1 MYTHEFIR
9 WARRAK
15 NEAKQLK
22 GTRQVVRDLEARLSR
37 LENDDYEPYRE
48 IRHRISAHRQRFAA
62 DAADNIVATS
72 TAWTDISDAA
82 VRVLAEDARE
92 IWNLLAAV
100 YALPRLE
107 RFPPVAEELRAAIAE
122 EVADTADGLRV
133 GAGSFDHTRPD
144 AMPLHQGGELGERA
158 RQIVDAIRNVQLLS
172 RLWPIVDGHDPYWRV
187 IVSAT
192 ISETAALV
200 DLVYEQP
207 ANTRPENRHPPLL
220 ELLAG
225 DSHADGLPRV
235 RAGFDALDLD
245 AEAYVR
251 RMRGAIG
258 AHNDD
263 HLSISDLMRE
273 LEAVDAEALN
283 AVLDNV
289 FTTLN
294 EASRADVYLSL
305 IRMANRSVSGIN
317 RLDQPEGAR
326 TYA

>member
-1 MYTHEFIR
+1 MRRDRGPIALTPDRQDGSVAVPSESPFKARYAAQMLAATAVLASLAPDDFHRRVLARPAFVYTHEFIR

-62 DAADNIVATS
+62 DATDNIVATS

-122 EVADTADGLRV
+122 EPADTADGLRV
-133 GAGSFDHTRPD
+133 GAESFDHTRPD
-144 AMPLHQGGELGERA
+144 AMPLHQGGELGERV
-158 RQIVDAIRNVQLLS
+158 RQIVDAVRNVQLLS
-172 RLWPIVDGHDPYWRV
+172 RLWPLVDGHDPYWRV

-200 DLVYEQP
+200 DP
-207 ANTRPENRHPPLL
+207 SARHRLSRGRW
-220 ELLAG
+220 ATDRRFG
-225 DSHADGLPRV
+225 QRQAALP
-235 RAGFDALDLD
+235 G
-245 AEAYVR
+245 
-251 RMRGAIG
+251 
-258 AHNDD
+258 
-263 HLSISDLMRE
+263 
-273 LEAVDAEALN
+273 
-283 AVLDNV
+283 
-289 FTTLN
+289 
-294 EASRADVYLSL
+294 
-305 IRMANRSVSGIN
+305 
-317 RLDQPEGAR
+317 
-326 TYA
+326 